1 MGASQVALVV
11 NNLLPEQ
18 EIQDT
23 QVTQFRSL
31 GWEDAP
37 GIGNGTALQDSCLE
51 NSMNRGA

>member
-1 MGASQVALVV
+1 MALVV
-11 NNLLPEQ
+11 KNLLPEQ
-18 EIQDT
+18 EIQET
-23 QVTQFRSL
+23 QVTQVRSL